1 MNLVFMGT
9 SEFAIPSLLKMRD
22 VFQVTAVFTQP
33 DRPRGR
39 GHKLEP
45 TPIKR
50 VAIEAGLPVY
60 QYESIKDS
68 EAEAVLYKL
77 KPDIIVVV
85 SYGQIIPASI
95 LDMPSWGCINV
106 HASLLPR
113 YRGAAPIQR
122 AIMAGETSTG
132 VTTMFMDKGL
142 DTGDILLQRATEI
155 TDDMD
160 YGTLQTRLAE
170 IGADLL
176 AETIESVAQGTIQ
189 RIPQD
194 NSVATYAAMINKDDE
209 LIDWN
214 RPAAQLHDQIRALS
228 PKPGTYTTFMGKKIK
243 IYKSRVAA
251 SEEQYEAGT
260 FVGDTAAGFLIQ
272 TGQNCLEILEVQ
284 KEGKKQIPASEFLK
298 GVRLQPGDRFGN

>member
-9 SEFAIPSLLKMRD
+9 SEFAIPCLLKMQD
-22 VFQVTAVFTQP
+22 EFKVKAVFTQP

-39 GHKLEP
+39 GHKMEP
-45 TPIKR
+45 TPIKS

-60 QYESIKDS
+60 QFESIKDS
-68 EAEAVLYKL
+68 EAELVLSEL
-77 KPDIIVVV
+77 RPDIIVVV

-95 LDMPSWGCINV
+95 LALPPCGCINV
-106 HASLLPR
+106 HASLLPS

-122 AIMAGETSTG
+122 AIMAGETKTG

-142 DTGDILLQRATEI
+142 DTGDILMQRALEI
-155 TDDMD
+155 PDDMD

-176 AETIESVAQGTIQ
+176 AETIGSVVQGTVQ
-189 RIPQD
+189 RTPQD
-194 NSVATYAAMINKDDE
+194 NAVANYAAMINKDDE

-214 RPAAQLHDQIRALS
+214 RSATQIHDQIRALS
-228 PKPGTYTTFMGKKIK
+228 PRPGTYTTFMGKKIK

-251 SEEQYEAGT
+251 SAEPFEPGT
-260 FVGDTAAGFLIQ
+260 FVGVTAAGFLIQ
-272 TGQNCLEILEVQ
+272 TGQNCVEILEVQ
-284 KEGKKQIPASEFLK
+284 KEGKKQISASEFLK

>member
-9 SEFAIPSLLKMRD
+9 SEFAIPSLLRMRD
-22 VFQVTAVFTQP
+22 EFQVTAVVTQP

-45 TPIKR
+45 TPIKSA
-50 VAIEAGLPVY
+50 AIEAGLPVY
-60 QYESIKDS
+60 QFESIKDS
-68 EAEAVLYKL
+68 GAEAVLSEL

-95 LDMPSWGCINV
+95 LDLPPWGCINV

-122 AIMAGETSTG
+122 SIMAGETLTG

-142 DTGDILLQRATEI
+142 DTGDILMQRATEI

-160 YGTLQTRLAE
+160 YGSLQNRLAE

-176 AETIESVAQGTIQ
+176 AETIGSVAQGTIQ
-189 RIPQD
+189 RTPQD
-194 NSVATYAAMINKDDE
+194 NEAATYAAMINKDDE
-209 LIDWN
+209 FIDWN
-214 RPAAQLHDQIRALS
+214 RPATQIRDQIRALS
-228 PKPGTYTTFMGKKIK
+228 PKPGSYTTFMGKKIK
-243 IYKSRVAA
+243 IYKSRVAP
-251 SEEQYEAGT
+251 SVEQFEAGT

-272 TGQNCLEILEVQ
+272 TGQNCLEVLEVQ
-284 KEGKKQIPASEFLK
+284 KEGKKQISASEFLK
-298 GVRLQPGDRFGN
+298 GVRLQPGDRFGS